1 MSLTLILSVLF
12 TLLLNAQVSEIKD
25 EDVSLVVE
33 GEILKGSITRGA
45 PAAAGGKDLRDRVAL
60 FISGSGASDRDGN
73 SLPAMQNNSLKYLAH
88 AITRSGVSTL
98 RVDKRGVAA
107 SKDAGLKEEDLRFQ
121 TYVDDITSW
130 IDFLTKRGFKEVIL
144 VGHSEGA
151 LVATLAA
158 KHPSVI
164 SMVSL
169 AGAGR
174 PASDILKEQLEKNTP
189 ENVSVLAAG
198 IIDQLVAGKKVE
210 DVPVMLQSL
219 FRPSVQPYLI
229 SWFQLDPAKEIAKL
243 NIPVL
248 VIQGST
254 DIQISEQ
261 DAKLIHQSAKN
272 SKLHIIKGMN
282 HVLKKADGGR
292 LKQQLSYLSPDLPL
306 IESLAKTVSK
316 FLENPEGYVSK

>member
-1 MSLTLILSVLF
+1 MLSILWVSMLT
-12 TLLLNAQVSEIKD
+12 AQVAEIKD
-25 EDVSLVVE
+25 Q
-33 GEILKGSITRGA
+33 EISSEVKGGMVNGSYTRGDKF
-45 PAAAGGKDLRDRVAL
+45 GRGKDFKHRVVL
-60 FISGSGASDRDGN
+60 LISGSGATDRDGN
-73 SLPAMQNNSLKYLAH
+73 SLPLMKNNSLKYLAH
-88 AITRSGVSTL
+88 AITRSGISTL

-107 SKDAGLKEEDLRFQ
+107 SKNAGLKEDDLRFQ

-130 IDFLTKRGFKEVIL
+130 IELLMRWGFKEVIL

-174 PASDILKEQLEKNTP
+174 PASVILKEQLKKNTP
-189 ENVSVLAAG
+189 ENVSLLADG
-198 IIDQLVAGKKVE
+198 IIDQLVKGKKVE

-219 FRPSVQPYLI
+219 FRLSVQPYLI

-243 NIPVL
+243 DIPVL
-248 VIQGST
+248 IIQGST

-261 DAKLIHQSAKN
+261 DAKLLHQSAKN

-292 LKQQLSYLSPDLPL
+292 LKQQRSYLSPDLPL
-306 IESLAKTVSK
+306 IKGLVELVISLPTVQYK
-316 FLENPEGYVSK
+316 APEIEFRKKR